1 MKKILVALA
10 ALAFYGGQSAQA
22 GIGFGIPLPFPFL
35 VWTPA
40 SHCGQ
45 GSCVPRGP
53 ERTAVP
59 KSAQTHSRTPS
70 TAKANTGLSTAVVG
84 AGATI
89 NVPVVAV
96 ERQ

>member
-1 MKKILVALA
+1 MKKMLVALA
-10 ALAFYGGQSAQA
+10 ALAFCGGQPAQA

-35 VWTPA
+35 VWTPS

-45 GSCVPRGP
+45 GSCVPRGH

-70 TAKANTGLSTAVVG
+70 TAKANIGLPTAIVG
-84 AGATI
+84 AGATA
-89 NVPVVAV
+89 NVPVVVV

>member
-10 ALAFYGGQSAQA
+10 ALAFCGGQPAQA

-35 VWTPA
+35 VWTPS

-45 GSCVPRGP
+45 GSCVPRGH

-70 TAKANTGLSTAVVG
+70 TAKAITGLPTAIVG
-84 AGATI
+84 AGATV
-89 NVPVVAV
+89 NVPVVVV